1 MSRDRIKKEVLRV
14 KGRIK
19 EEIMI
24 ERSQRVLQEKKERE
38 N

>member
-1 MSRDRIKKEVLRV
+1 MSRDRNKKEVLRV
-14 KGRIK
+14 KGHIK